1 MCGQRMTDNGKS
13 VACSRH
19 KTQRANRFI
28 VRFGRRIFRRFT
40 NYDEASRFLTGLRFK
55 KDEGTFDP
63 RDYQPSNPLGFEN
76 LAEKWL
82 DMKKSQLKKRS
93 WNNLNNYMGKA
104 IAEWGQRNVKEIQYA
119 EIEDFLFIT
128 LAGLSPK
135 SKSNAASTLRSF
147 WTWLRKRRTL
157 IPTLIPEIPEV
168 SFDLEYRKTISK
180 EVQHDVLDELKSI
193 SWEINP
199 RIWIAVKW
207 LSTYIAVRP
216 GEMIRVKE
224 GEIDRQNGFVIIPHP
239 KEKKPKVIPLT
250 ENDLELV
257 CSMPVGFAE
266 LPFFRHL
273 ETRSG
278 VKAGRQFGPRYL
290 WKWWKRACE
299 NLGIEDVD
307 LYGGTRHSTAIYL
320 GEFFT
325 PEEIKQA
332 TFHTTNKAFERY
344 FRVQPD
350 AIRSLYTTAQGGQR
364 KTVSIRTPVKHR
376 TKRGKS

>member
-1 MCGQRMTDNGKS
+1 MLGGIYSEEDCPLCGQRMTDNGKS

-135 SKSNAASTLRSF
+135 SKSN
-147 WTWLRKRRTL
+147 
-157 IPTLIPEIPEV
+157 
-168 SFDLEYRKTISK
+168 
-180 EVQHDVLDELKSI
+180 
-193 SWEINP
+193 
-199 RIWIAVKW
+199 
-207 LSTYIAVRP
+207 
-216 GEMIRVKE
+216 E
-224 GEIDRQNGFVIIPHP
+224 G
-239 KEKKPKVIPLT
+239 KK
-250 ENDLELV
+250 
-257 CSMPVGFAE
+257 CCY
-266 LPFFRHL
+266 
-273 ETRSG
+273 
-278 VKAGRQFGPRYL
+278 Q
-290 WKWWKRACE
+290 
-299 NLGIEDVD
+299 
-307 LYGGTRHSTAIYL
+307 
-320 GEFFT
+320 
-325 PEEIKQA
+325 
-332 TFHTTNKAFERY
+332 
-344 FRVQPD
+344 
-350 AIRSLYTTAQGGQR
+350 
-364 KTVSIRTPVKHR
+364 
-376 TKRGKS
+376 